1 MHRNGAPV
9 CTGITHRYIGGV
21 QRHKL
26 FSKTNISVYVPT
38 KRIKFISETGEN
50 TKSPA
55 HHSIIMLINAPRNE
69 IIYEYQRGID
79 K

>member
-1 MHRNGAPV
+1 M
-9 CTGITHRYIGGV
+9 CIGITHRYTGGV

-38 KRIKFISETGEN
+38 KRVKFISETGER

-55 HHSIIMLINAPRNE
+55 HHSIFVMINSPKTDIRF
-69 IIYEYQRGID
+69 EYQM